1 MGSKK
6 EKKPSI
12 EDLAKE
18 RIVSLYRRKNK
29 KLLLFSSAS
38 IKGKSGNV
46 FAALDNTG
54 ITLFEYKDTYENKII
69 ELENHSW
76 KEWNDVLIDHYFVK
90 TTFDFVGND
99 ASWSMA
105 IHFKG
110 KEAQQIINNFT
121 DITIQVVSRPWYK
134 KILGFRSW
142 KTWKMIT
149 ATAIYSILLFLI
161 INEFTSEKID
171 KTLTNLALV
180 LTSLAFLGLF
190 IGLIKPKYVLPFL
203 SSKNRKR
210 VGTIYGTLIILAF
223 IMSLIFS
230 PVQQTNQAQSVDEVK
245 RETISNDHPKET
257 DTPTKMDKG
266 TDKID
271 SQPVSSTKRKIETK
285 DELKSPSGVVL
296 TPAVVSRVIDGD
308 TIEVKIN
315 GKVETVRMVLVDTPE
330 TKHPR
335 LGVQPFGPEASAF
348 TKNTLTGKKI
358 GLEKDVSDRDRYA
371 RLLRY
376 VWLDGKLF
384 NQMLIE
390 KGLARVAIFQPDVKY
405 VEQFRAAQQKVQKQ
419 AIGIWSIENYA
430 QEDGYQTQ
438 QNKSKTAEAPKPTQ
452 ETKTASGSCNI
463 KGNISSSGEKIYH
476 VPGGDYYDVTKPEQI
491 FCSKAQAQAAGYR
504 ASKR

>member
-1 MGSKK
+1 M
-6 EKKPSI
+6 
-12 EDLAKE
+12 
-18 RIVSLYRRKNK
+18 VN
-29 KLLLFSSAS
+29 
-38 IKGKSGNV
+38 GN
-46 FAALDNTG
+46 
-54 ITLFEYKDTYENKII
+54 
-69 ELENHSW
+69 
-76 KEWNDVLIDHYFVK
+76 
-90 TTFDFVGND
+90 
-99 ASWSMA
+99 
-105 IHFKG
+105 HFKG
-110 KEAQQIINNFT
+110 KEAQQIINNYT
-121 DITIQVVSRPWYK
+121 DITIQVASRPWYK
-134 KILGFRSW
+134 KILGFRSL

-149 ATAIYSILLFLI
+149 ATVIYSILLFLI

-171 KTLTNLALV
+171 KTLTNFALV
-180 LTSLAFLGLF
+180 LTSLSFLGLF
-190 IGLIKPKYVLPFL
+190 IGLIKPKYVLPFF
-203 SSKNRKR
+203 SGKNRKR
-210 VGTIYGTLIILAF
+210 VGTIYGTLVIIAF

-230 PVQQTNQAQSVDEVK
+230 PIQQTNQAQSVDEINN
-245 RETISNDHPKET
+245 EMIFNDQPNET

-266 TDKID
+266 TDKIA
-271 SQPVSSTKRKIETK
+271 SQPVSSTKEKLETK

-296 TPAVVSRVIDGD
+296 TPTVVTRVIDGD

-315 GKVETVRMVLVDTPE
+315 GKVETVRMILVDTPE

-335 LGVQPFGPEASAF
+335 LGVQPFGPEASSF

-358 GLEKDVSDRDRYA
+358 GLEKDVTDRDRYG

-419 AIGIWSIENYA
+419 GIGIWSIENYA

-438 QNKSKTAEAPKPTQ
+438 QNKSKTTEAPKPQPKQ

-476 VPGGDYYDVTKPEQI
+476 VPGGHFYDVTKPEQI